1 MVVIQSNLF
10 YFPYLDNAIFQ
21 PSKIKDN
28 NDIFLDLPSDVV
40 ATNGTLPFSS
50 DFKL

>member
-1 MVVIQSNLF
+1 MVETKTDLF
-10 YFPYLDNAIFQ
+10 YVPHPDNAIFQ